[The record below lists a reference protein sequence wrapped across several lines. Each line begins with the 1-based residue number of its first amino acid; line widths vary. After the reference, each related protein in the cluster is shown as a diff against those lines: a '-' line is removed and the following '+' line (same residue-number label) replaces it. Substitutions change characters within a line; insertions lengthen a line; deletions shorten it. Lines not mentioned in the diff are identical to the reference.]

1 MIKQRQNKSERT
13 NEDNQGEFPSKISL
27 DKENVIEYNGVVKQQ
42 YLR

>member
-1 MIKQRQNKSERT
+1 MNEERIKEDKRIK
-13 NEDNQGEFPSKISL
+13 EDNQGEFPSKISL